1 MPKFVE
7 VAAELTYESA
17 DGTTLTVDEAE
28 ALAPLKAT
36 TVTNVTLEAT
46 PSRSETRP
54 IPRCRVD
61 AIRED
66 SQLSG
71 RARVSSTALKRS
83 PAYGAQSHPTIT
95 EQATPR
101 GYVSPGSRPEVG

>member
-1 MPKFVE
+1 VPKFVE

-54 IPRCRVD
+54 IPRCR
-61 AIRED
+61 ASAMSED
-66 SQLSG
+66 SELPV
-71 RARVSSTALKRS
+71 RARHSSARVDGVQ
-83 PAYGAQSHPTIT
+83 AYAAADPPDIT
-95 EQATPR
+95 EQTAP
-101 GYVSPGSRPEVG
+101 